1 MKRFIVIG
9 VGRMGSRHAANLYR
23 GRVRGAV
30 LAAVADC
37 SGEALKAFSA
47 KCPKAERYTD
57 WRECVRL
64 VKPDAAIIATP
75 HYSHVPIASELI
87 KAGIAVLSEKP
98 QAVEI
103 AEALYMNGV
112 AKKYA
117 SVPYA
122 IMYNQRTN
130 PVYAAAKRITESGA
144 LGKLKRV
151 SLTVTDWYRSQ
162 NYYNQGGWR
171 ASWSGEGG
179 GVLINQCVH
188 QLDVLQWLVGMPERL
203 YAHAG
208 TVNRNITVENEM
220 YCYMEYPGGAKG
232 TFTASAH
239 ELKGSNLLEIAG
251 DRGKLVIG
259 KYSMKHYSFT
269 PSEERVNADTVKGY
283 GKAAVRVKRYRYS
296 LFRLIR
302 DAVFG
307 QQLNVIR
314 RFADWLN
321 GRADAPVAFGTE
333 GVNALQFIN
342 AAYMSAYTG
351 KAVQFPL
358 DAEEY
363 SKTLAIFKEEE
374 KRDGKIFVR

>member
-1 MKRFIVIG
+1 M
-9 VGRMGSRHAANLYR
+9 
-23 GRVRGAV
+23 
-30 LAAVADC
+30 
-37 SGEALKAFSA
+37 
-47 KCPKAERYTD
+47 
-57 WRECVRL
+57 
-64 VKPDAAIIATP
+64 
-75 HYSHVPIASELI
+75 
-87 KAGIAVLSEKP
+87 
-98 QAVEI
+98 
-103 AEALYMNGV
+103 
-112 AKKYA
+112 
-117 SVPYA
+117 
-122 IMYNQRTN
+122 
-130 PVYAAAKRITESGA
+130 
-144 LGKLKRV
+144 
-151 SLTVTDWYRSQ
+151 
-162 NYYNQGGWR
+162 
-171 ASWSGEGG
+171 
-179 GVLINQCVH
+179 
-188 QLDVLQWLVGMPERL
+188 
-203 YAHAG
+203 
-208 TVNRNITVENEM
+208 
-220 YCYMEYPGGAKG
+220 
-232 TFTASAH
+232 
-239 ELKGSNLLEIAG
+239 EIAG